1 MSGWA
6 SFLMPVAQSAID
18 RLKSAAYELVLEG
31 ESYRHPRKP
40 GRRWGQQRR
49 DLVADAAIDLTD
61 ATRDHLC
68 ADTDAPD
75 RWSLPAGA
83 RVVPSRW
90 RATAT
95 GEVILRDPGCV
106 PRNQRFV

>member
-1 MSGWA
+1 MCSRA
-6 SFLMPVAQSAID
+6 SPTGTT
-18 RLKSAAYELVLEG
+18 KSLGA
-31 ESYRHPRKP
+31 
-40 GRRWGQQRR
+40 RWGQQRR

-95 GEVILRDPGCV
+95 GEGNPTRPPVASLETNVLCDLGREPEADTEITCGEC
-106 PRNQRFV
+106 